1 MSTTS
6 KTATISRSRFV
17 QVPARF
23 LELLVKNKEYAW
35 VWMVLW
41 DKAGASK
48 EAWISVAGLIESCK
62 MNIHTIK
69 NALKWLVDNGYVKRI
84 SRPGQVTHYELSIE
98 ARWAKDE
105 DNGVDRSIPGAPKS
119 PRASADL
126 GLPEAPPTWGSQEP
140 HELQNPVTSEREE
153 SVPLAVSASACT
165 ASTPDR
171 SPQRPPR
178 GAVGRIQPLML
189 PSYAEPFRE
198 ALETWLKQSRRRN
211 RSKGPQLSSF
221 DLRGLEAA
229 KQMGVLAE
237 FCELAS
243 NSSWQSL
250 GFSGHTDC
258 LQKLQ
263 RDAKFHST
271 GSKKEIKELT
281 DEDFM

>member
-1 MSTTS
+1 
-6 KTATISRSRFV
+6 
-17 QVPARF
+17 
-23 LELLVKNKEYAW
+23 
-35 VWMVLW
+35 
-41 DKAGASK
+41 
-48 EAWISVAGLIESCK
+48 
-62 MNIHTIK
+62 
-69 NALKWLVDNGYVKRI
+69 
-84 SRPGQVTHYELSIE
+84 
-98 ARWAKDE
+98 
-105 DNGVDRSIPGAPKS
+105 
-119 PRASADL
+119 
-126 GLPEAPPTWGSQEP
+126 
-140 HELQNPVTSEREE
+140 
-153 SVPLAVSASACT
+153 
-165 ASTPDR
+165 
-171 SPQRPPR
+171 
-178 GAVGRIQPLML
+178 ML